1 MRVLPAVPL
10 VAALAAWPAALSAHH
25 GIINFDMNK
34 EVDVSGIVTRL
45 AFVNPHSWLY
55 LDVTGEDGR

>member
-1 MRVLPAVPL
+1 MRLFPAVPL
-10 VAALAAWPAALSAHH
+10 IVALAAWPAASSAHH
-25 GIINFDMNK
+25 GIINFDMSK

-55 LDVTGEDGR
+55 FDVTGENG